1 MSLEGGPDGAV
12 FNSML
17 IFSLRSL
24 SPLPALLLCV
34 HVLPASAGS
43 DMYVCTDAKGT
54 RTYQNTGQTDQC
66 RKLNLEPVLTVPVP
80 SAPASANR
88 SGAASAKTLGG
99 ASGQSSGAQYA
110 DSPASDRD
118 VDRRKILEQ
127 ELLQEEGRLLELR
140 QRGQSSTDARLQ
152 GEISRSE
159 ASIGSLK
166 REISKLRRP

>member
-1 MSLEGGPDGAV
+1 MSLESGPDGAV

-17 IFSLRSL
+17 IFSPRFFSAL
-24 SPLPALLLCV
+24 SALLLCAY
-34 HVLPASAGS
+34 VLPASAGS

-66 RKLNLEPVLTVPVP
+66 RKLNLEPVLTVP
-80 SAPASANR
+80 APAAPMPANR
-88 SGAASAKTLGG
+88 AG
-99 ASGQSSGAQYA
+99 ASPTKTFSGTSMQSSGGQYA

-152 GEISRSE
+152 GEIARSE

-166 REISKLRRP
+166 REISKLKRP

>member
-1 MSLEGGPDGAV
+1 
-12 FNSML
+12 
-17 IFSLRSL
+17 
-24 SPLPALLLCV
+24 
-34 HVLPASAGS
+34 
-43 DMYVCTDAKGT
+43 MYVCTDAKGT
-54 RTYQNTGQTDQC
+54 RTYQNTGQTDHC
-66 RKLNLEPVLTVPVP
+66 RKLNLEPVLTVP
-80 SAPASANR
+80 APTASTPANR
-88 SGAASAKTLGG
+88 VGTASAKTFGG
-99 ASGQSSGAQYA
+99 SSAQSSSGQYA

-152 GEISRSE
+152 GEIARSE